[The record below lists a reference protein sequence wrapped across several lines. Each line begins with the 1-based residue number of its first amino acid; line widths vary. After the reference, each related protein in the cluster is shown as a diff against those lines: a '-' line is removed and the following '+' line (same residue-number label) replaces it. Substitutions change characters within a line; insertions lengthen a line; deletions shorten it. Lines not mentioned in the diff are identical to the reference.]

1 MRDRHK
7 MHLVNGHRRAASNGH
22 RRAAP
27 DAFTA
32 TICRDVQGHYY
43 VTPDPGKVTCKNCAR
58 LVLEVARYC
67 ETRARGAAVME
78 PLVQRWFARWGHRI
92 R

>member
-58 LVLEVARYC
+58 LVLAVARYWVVYLI
-67 ETRARGAAVME
+67 AADNSIG
-78 PLVQRWFARWGHRI
+78 PKI